1 MFKIMITKFSFD
13 SIANGELLGHGLD
26 IKDFIV
32 VVVFTI
38 ILFIISI
45 LKEKGFN
52 IREKIANR
60 NIVLRWSI
68 YLLLIVSVII
78 FGAYGV
84 GYIPVDPMYANYQKG
99 DLN

>member
-1 MFKIMITKFSFD
+1 MFKIMITKFSFE
-13 SIANGELLGHGLD
+13 SIANGELLSHGLD

-32 VVVFTI
+32 VLVFTI

-68 YLLLIVSVII
+68 YLVLIVSVIV

-84 GYIPVDPMYANYQKG
+84 GYIPVDPMYANY
-99 DLN
+99 

>member
-84 GYIPVDPMYANYQKG
+84 GYIPVDPMYANY
-99 DLN
+99 